1 VPPRVAILPPVPVPY
16 REPLFRSLAE
26 RGRVEPHV
34 IYLSA
39 SQPGW
44 DQPAGWFP
52 VSHDYP
58 SELLP
63 AWQRSRRGRSPV
75 TLPVGVARTLSG
87 ARPDCVVS
95 WEYGPATM
103 RALAWA
109 RRRRVP
115 LLVFSELT
123 PWSDASLSRLQR
135 LVHRLLAPRADGF
148 IVAGSQGVERLRAL
162 GVDPERVEVALQS
175 ADLSGLAA
183 AARER
188 GAAGP
193 GAAGAGPAAREP
205 LRILAVGRLVPDK
218 DLDVLIDAFA
228 QAGFAEGE
236 AELEIRG
243 GGPLEAELRA
253 QAQRLGLA
261 VRFPGVVAP
270 GELGAVY
277 AAADV
282 LALVSSYEPFGVTL
296 REGAAAGL
304 PLIASRRAGAVGDIA
319 VEDENAL
326 VIEPGDRDQ
335 IAAALRRL
343 VREPDL
349 RERLA
354 AGSRAIT
361 ERHPPEADVEAW
373 ERAVLRA
380 VAAAPELQ
388 H

>member
-1 VPPRVAILPPVPVPY
+1 
-16 REPLFRSLAE
+16 
-26 RGRVEPHV
+26 
-34 IYLSA
+34 
-39 SQPGW
+39 
-44 DQPAGWFP
+44 
-52 VSHDYP
+52 
-58 SELLP
+58 
-63 AWQRSRRGRSPV
+63 
-75 TLPVGVARTLSG
+75 
-87 ARPDCVVS
+87 
-95 WEYGPATM
+95 
-103 RALAWA
+103 
-109 RRRRVP
+109 VP

-123 PWSDASLSRLQR
+123 PWSDASLSRPQR

-193 GAAGAGPAAREP
+193 GAGGAGPAGREP
-205 LRILAVGRLVPDK
+205 VRILAVGRLVPDK
-218 DLDVLIDAFA
+218 DLDLLIDAFA
-228 QAGFAEGE
+228 QAGFADGE

-253 QAQRLGLA
+253 QAQRLGLP
-261 VRFPGVVAP
+261 VRFAGVVAP

-326 VIEPGDRDQ
+326 VIEPGERAQ

-343 VREPDL
+343 VREPEL

-361 ERHPPEADVEAW
+361 ERHPLEADVEAW
-373 ERAVLRA
+373 ERAILRA
-380 VAAAPELQ
+380 MGR
-388 H
+388 

>member
-1 VPPRVAILPPVPVPY
+1 
-16 REPLFRSLAE
+16 
-26 RGRVEPHV
+26 
-34 IYLSA
+34 
-39 SQPGW
+39 
-44 DQPAGWFP
+44 
-52 VSHDYP
+52 
-58 SELLP
+58 
-63 AWQRSRRGRSPV
+63 
-75 TLPVGVARTLSG
+75 
-87 ARPDCVVS
+87 
-95 WEYGPATM
+95 
-103 RALAWA
+103 
-109 RRRRVP
+109 VP

-123 PWSDASLSRLQR
+123 PWSDASLSPLQR
-135 LVHRLLAPRADGF
+135 RLHRLLAPRADGF

-183 AARER
+183 AAREG
-188 GAAGP
+188 GAAGS
-193 GAAGAGPAAREP
+193 GGPV
-205 LRILAVGRLVPDK
+205 RILAVGRLVPDK

-228 QAGFAEGE
+228 EAGFGEGE

-243 GGPLEAELRA
+243 SGPLEAELRA
-253 QAQRLGLA
+253 QAQRLG
-261 VRFPGVVAP
+261 VPVSFPGPVAS

-282 LALVSSYEPFGVTL
+282 LALMSSYEPFGVTL

-326 VIEPGDRDQ
+326 VIEPGERGQ

-354 AGSRAIT
+354 AGSRAVT
-361 ERHPPEADVEAW
+361 ERHPLEADVEAW

-380 VAAAPELQ
+380 VARSPGVRAPRGERQ